1 MHFRHGFS
9 LDDVFEATKI
19 DRWFLIQIED
29 IVKTEAQVKTL
40 GFGDLNATISVHSN
54 VKVYLTC
61 VLLT

>member
-1 MHFRHGFS
+1 MRIRHGFS

-40 GFGDLNATISVHSN
+40 GLVI
-54 VKVYLTC
+54 
-61 VLLT
+61 